1 MLFPGQDYNNSRV
14 ADFENVQA
22 WTGNEQARTQLGRM
36 PWHDVHTMLT
46 GPAVMDISQFFVERW
61 NFVRDLKYK
70 HNDRFPLLDWPHD
83 DPLNDQML
91 RHPHTGTGA
100 SLAHVKTHTNSLSC
114 CSTLPIRLEGTLA
127 ILPRP
132 FLWKSV
138 D

>member
-1 MLFPGQDYNNSRV
+1 MVFPGQDYNNSRV

-22 WTGNEQARTQLGRM
+22 WTGNEQARTELGRM

-46 GPAVMDISQFFVERW
+46 GPAVMDIAQFFVERW

-91 RHPHTGTGA
+91 RHPHTGRSNLLHKHYLYSADYPLPLSARFRTGLRVIIFL
-100 SLAHVKTHTNSLSC
+100 SVKL
-114 CSTLPIRLEGTLA
+114 
-127 ILPRP
+127 
-132 FLWKSV
+132 
-138 D
+138 

>member
-22 WTGNEQARTQLGRM
+22 WTGNEQARTELGRM

-46 GPAVMDISQFFVERW
+46 GPAVMDIAQFFVERW

-91 RHPHTGTGA
+91 RHPHTGRSRG
-100 SLAHVKTHTNSLSC
+100 
-114 CSTLPIRLEGTLA
+114 LPIWTKMLISYTAAARFRSGLRV
-127 ILPRP
+127 RP
-132 FLWKSV
+132 LLF
-138 D
+138 

>member
-22 WTGNEQARTQLGRM
+22 WTGNEQARTELGRM

-46 GPAVMDISQFFVERW
+46 GPAVMDIAQFFVERW

-91 RHPHTGTGA
+91 RHPHTGKPVL
-100 SLAHVKTHTNSLSC
+100 SVKL
-114 CSTLPIRLEGTLA
+114 
-127 ILPRP
+127 
-132 FLWKSV
+132 FLRRWAMH
-138 D
+138 

>member
-1 MLFPGQDYNNSRV
+1 MTAMVFPGQDYNNSRV

-22 WTGNEQARTQLGRM
+22 WTGNEQARTELGRM

-46 GPAVMDISQFFVERW
+46 GPSVMDIAQFFVERW

-91 RHPHTGTGA
+91 RHPHTGGA
-100 SLAHVKTHTNSLSC
+100 AF
-114 CSTLPIRLEGTLA
+114 I
-127 ILPRP
+127 IL
-132 FLWKSV
+132 K
-138 D
+138 